1 MNNYN
6 ICSHYEVNKSNNEA
20 EFYEKI
26 LSVKHYDYYKTSQ
39 ALLLY
44 ILFNARFQLYRL
56 KIWKIFTSKLES
68 QPLSSI
74 VKQTIE
80 FSEFQS
86 NYISV
91 FLTYGELRWSLD
103 LSHASFQRNIVKR
116 VCTIPM
122 DYVCFWH
129 SNFMIG
135 YW

>member
-56 KIWKIFTSKLES
+56 LKFEKYLP
-68 QPLSSI
+68 Q
-74 VKQTIE
+74 
-80 FSEFQS
+80 
-86 NYISV
+86 N
-91 FLTYGELRWSLD
+91 
-103 LSHASFQRNIVKR
+103 
-116 VCTIPM
+116 
-122 DYVCFWH
+122 
-129 SNFMIG
+129 
-135 YW
+135 